1 MTIGQT
7 LRALRGRRTQTQ
19 VARDLN
25 ITSSALSM
33 YESDRRVPRDEVKM
47 RIARYYGQTVD
58 DIFFQTERTNS
69 ARKGG

>member
-33 YESDRRVPRDEVKM
+33 YESDRRIPRDEVKM

-58 DIFFQTERTNS
+58 DIFFRTERTNS

>member
-58 DIFFQTERTNS
+58 DIFFRTERTNS

>member
-58 DIFFQTERTNS
+58 DIFFQTERTNG

>member
-47 RIARYYGQTVD
+47 RIARYYGKTVD
-58 DIFFQTERTNS
+58 DIFFRTERTNS